1 MSNETAAIEQCDKA
15 QYVLRTEQLLTMSR
29 NEREQYALEM
39 ELIEE
44 RLRPFVQLDIRVDK
58 VWEFRKWNLGIY
70 LDLEN
75 ITFSEITLP
84 DALLSTGIL
93 ENPSA
98 PMEEQR
104 YLLKRIEQRNGTL
117 VPTFGITAEF

>member
-1 MSNETAAIEQCDKA
+1 MKTYWDATGRAALDYSRYNEG
-15 QYVLRTEQLLTMSR
+15 
-29 NEREQYALEM
+29 
-39 ELIEE
+39 
-44 RLRPFVQLDIRVDK
+44 RLKPFVQLDIRVDK
-58 VWEFRKWNLGIY
+58 VWEFRKWSLGIY

-84 DALLSTGIL
+84 DALLSTGII

-98 PMEEQR
+98 PTEEQR
-104 YLLKRIEQRNGTL
+104 YALKRIKQRNGTL